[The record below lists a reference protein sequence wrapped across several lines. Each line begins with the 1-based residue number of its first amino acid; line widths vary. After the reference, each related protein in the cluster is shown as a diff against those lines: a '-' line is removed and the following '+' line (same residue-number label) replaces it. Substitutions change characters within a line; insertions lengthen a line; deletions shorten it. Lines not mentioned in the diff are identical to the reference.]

1 MHPMHD
7 KHHTACFLCL
17 HNIDTALQV
26 RLLAEDG
33 KPLGLEDY
41 VQQIMTGEHLGV
53 LELIMLM
60 RILQNACQAELTVVF
75 QVWQADSSAPL
86 QLFYGPENVEPMT
99 FNVFLA
105 VLPQSKKPVWLP
117 LVKEDASGSNVPG
130 SSMSW
135 SDRLEAL
142 DAKIVSK
149 KASFDL
155 KQAPQRPAFRRKR
168 GPTAVRTPVTRNMA
182 ALSAESSGSSV
193 HRTKRCG
200 EQHVSGKGKVP
211 RTE

>member
-1 MHPMHD
+1 MAD
-7 KHHTACFLCL
+7 
-17 HNIDTALQV
+17 
-26 RLLAEDG
+26 DG

-41 VQQIMTGEHLGV
+41 VQQIMTGKHLGV

-60 RILQNACQAELTVVF
+60 RILQAAGQAELTVVF
-75 QVWQADSSAPL
+75 QIWQADSSAPV
-86 QLFYGPENVEPMT
+86 QLFYGPENVEAMT

-105 VLPQSKKPVWLP
+105 ILPQSKKPVWLP
-117 LVKEDASGSNVPG
+117 LIKENASSSNVPG

-142 DAKIVSK
+142 DAKIVRK
-149 KASFDL
+149 QASSDV
-155 KQAPQRPAFRRKR
+155 KQAPQRPAFCRKR

-182 ALSAESSGSSV
+182 AQSAESAGSSF

-200 EQHVSGKGKVP
+200 EHVSGKGKVP